1 LTAAVVDVDAPP
13 HFAIVDGVP
22 VDDDGAAFL
31 ALGRSLGRLID
42 QNRAGDVLY
51 AVEDA
56 ASRGEYDGIRGSKL
70 NVALPFHTDSPSG
83 FGGGTPDIFGLL
95 CVRSADGGATELCDG
110 IAAWAALVDAD
121 PAAAAR
127 LQQPVTMDR
136 TPESRP
142 GEPTEVDLP
151 PVTVD
156 ADGRPAFRY
165 NRAWIDLAGRR
176 LHGEV
181 PPDVRDACDALDA
194 ALEAAP
200 RWTVHLEPGQ
210 ALFADNA
217 RTLHRRSAFDG
228 DRLLW
233 RLWVRR

>member
-1 LTAAVVDVDAPP
+1 VIDVGSHP
-13 HFAIVDGVP
+13 HFTVVDGVP
-22 VDDDGAAFL
+22 TDDGGAAFIE
-31 ALGRSLGRLID
+31 LGRGVGALID
-42 QNRAGDVLY
+42 QNRAGDLLY

-70 NVALPFHTDSPSG
+70 NIALPFHTDSPSG
-83 FGGGTPDIFGLL
+83 FGGGTPDVFALL
-95 CVRSADGGATELCDG
+95 CVRAAAGGETELCDG
-110 IAAWAALVDAD
+110 VAAWSKLVATDPGAAE
-121 PAAAAR
+121 R

-136 TPESRP
+136 TPEARP

-156 ADGRPAFRY
+156 ADGVPSYRY

-181 PPDVRDACDALDA
+181 PADVRDACDALDE

-200 RWTVHLEPGQ
+200 RWSVLLEPGQ
-210 ALFADNA
+210 ALFASNT
-217 RTLHRRSAFDG
+217 RVLHRRAAFEG

-233 RLWVRR
+233 RLWMKTG